1 MKTSLQPPV
10 SRQREAAVLTQVKQ
24 RAGGRRRCLKIAPRM
39 NSPPSEALRLANRRG
54 VIAMSAGMA
63 SFVTNDSLVKYVSE
77 SLPAAQL
84 IFLRGIFATLLLVAI
99 CGFAGLLGQLRRL
112 ADRKVVMRA
121 AFDAFATM
129 TYLTSLFHL
138 PIGNATAINMAT
150 PLFIT
155 LFAVIVFKEKVGPGR
170 WIAIATG
177 FTGVLLVVQPSGAAF
192 NAYALLCLGGT
203 LLHAGRDLT
212 TRVIDKRIP
221 SLLVTLSTAVAVT
234 LLSGVFCLFSDW
246 QPASWQQLGLL
257 AAASVFLSGGY
268 YLLTISMRGGEMS
281 VIAPFR
287 YFGLLFALVLGFA
300 VWGDV
305 PNALA
310 WAGIALLVAAGLYVL
325 HSERSR
331 SARPELDATQ
341 D

>member
-1 MKTSLQPPV
+1 MTLPTPT
-10 SRQREAAVLTQVKQ
+10 AQ
-24 RAGGRRRCLKIAPRM
+24 RA
-39 NSPPSEALRLANRRG
+39 ANRRG

-63 SFVTNDSLVKYVSE
+63 SFVANDAIVKVVSE
-77 SLPAAQL
+77 SLPSGQL
-84 IFLRGIFATLLLVAI
+84 IFLRGVFATVLLLAIVA
-99 CGFAGLLGQLRRL
+99 GMGLLREVPRLR
-112 ADRKVVMRA
+112 DRRVVLRA
-121 AFDAFATM
+121 FLDSCATL

-155 LFAVIVFKEKVGPGR
+155 LFAVIAFHEKVGGAR
-170 WIAIATG
+170 WLAILTG

-203 LLHAGRDLT
+203 LLHASRDLM
-212 TRVIDKRIP
+212 TRTIDRSIP
-221 SLLVTLSTAVAVT
+221 SLLVTLSTAIAVT
-234 LLSGVFCLFSDW
+234 ILSGLWSLRQEW
-246 QPASWQQLGLL
+246 RPASGLDLARL

-268 YLLTISMRGGEMS
+268 FLLTIAMRSGEMS

-287 YFGLLFALVLGFA
+287 YAGLLFALLLGFV

-310 WAGIALLVAAGLYVL
+310 WAGIALLVGAGLYVL
-325 HSERSR
+325 HGERSR
-331 SARPELDATQ
+331 KFTIPPKA
-341 D
+341 

>member
-1 MKTSLQPPV
+1 MTS
-10 SRQREAAVLTQVKQ
+10 
-24 RAGGRRRCLKIAPRM
+24 
-39 NSPPSEALRLANRRG
+39 SPPDALRAANRRG
-54 VIAMSAGMA
+54 VLTMAAGMA
-63 SFVTNDSLVKYVSE
+63 SFVSNDALVKFVSE

-84 IFLRGIFATLLLVAI
+84 IFLRGVFATLLVLAI
-99 CGFAGLLGQLRRL
+99 SQAMGATARIRTL
-112 ADRKVVMRA
+112 ADRKVVIRA
-121 AFDAFATM
+121 ALDAFATM

-155 LFAVIVFKEKVGPGR
+155 LFAVIAFKEQVGAGR
-170 WIAIATG
+170 WMAIATG
-177 FTGVLLVVQPSGAAF
+177 FVGVLLVVQPSGEAF

-203 LLHAGRDLT
+203 LLHASRDLT
-212 TRVIDKRIP
+212 TRMIDKSIP
-221 SLLVTLSTAVAVT
+221 SILITLSTALAVT
-234 LLSGVFCLFSDW
+234 LLSGIFSLFGEW
-246 QPASWQQLGLL
+246 KPVTWQQLGLL

-268 YLLTISMRGGEMS
+268 YLLTVSMRGGEMS

-287 YFGLLFALVLGFA
+287 YAGLLFALVLGFL

-305 PNALA
+305 PNPLA

-325 HSERSR
+325 HGERSR
-331 SARPELDATQ
+331 PRAELEPIQ